1 MAAPTDEPAGES
13 TDESGDEPAVESTR
27 DALIAAGLHCFGHKG
42 FAAASTREIAARAGA
57 NVAAIA
63 YHFGGKEGLRAACA
77 ETVAARM
84 GGILD
89 PLDPPGADTPAAAR
103 AVLDQAIRAVTLFL
117 ASAPGVADIAAFL
130 LREITDPGPAF
141 DRIYAE
147 TIGPRHAA
155 LCRLWGLAAG
165 TDPEAEATRLA
176 VFAMMGQVL
185 YFRIGRPVILRRMD
199 WEDITPDRAAAIA
212 DLLAANLHAALD
224 ATERTAP

>member
-1 MAAPTDEPAGES
+1 MTAPTDEPSEK
-13 TDESGDEPAVESTR
+13 PADQPAAESTR
-27 DALIAAGLHCFGHKG
+27 DALIAAGLHFFGHKG

-89 PLDPPGADTPAAAR
+89 PLDAPVPATPAAAR

-130 LREITDPGPAF
+130 LREITDPGPVF
-141 DRIYAE
+141 DRIYEE

-155 LCRLWGLAAG
+155 LCRLWGVATD
-165 TDPEAEATRLA
+165 TDPESEATRLA

-199 WEDITPDRAAAIA
+199 WDDIPPERAAAIA